1 MSISKRSPDCNE
13 CDCCEIYSTTF
24 CEILG
29 IPEVFLGYL
38 GEEWDDET
46 PTGNSWSVRNTT
58 SDCFVINCPSDE
70 GKVWAEG
77 VFNDNF
83 PGRRALFKQQLPD
96 KYSAFFDLELTYDPD
111 ITSSTYNVGIEL
123 VADYVDDD
131 NWHGVRIHIDGEHST
146 GTAVVF
152 ELMKMNSGSLELD
165 EIDYITLPSAVFT
178 WRERIEFA
186 VDTCDAGD
194 PFIFLSTSEFSLPLL
209 IDAHGGNQLAM
220 AVMGSTTAG
229 SETFDCDGVTKSI
242 SKHVRVYDIDI
253 KRNAD
258 DLAGCE
264 EINLICCK
272 CGIPLELEV
281 NFSGWADSDCD
292 VCDDDLNGTY
302 SLGYIGQVSIDDEL
316 CCKWSYS
323 WPAYSAPSCTVPSVI
338 SGAPYEDTM
347 TLKKLDLTLCPGGV
361 WQVNLHVIAGFSGGL
376 IGGTCTYS
384 WNYDEEI
391 DSLSECSFEGTETFT
406 YDSGLGCLAG
416 SPGGTDIYAQFSHWC
431 NTTGTVTVS
440 NG

>member
-1 MSISKRSPDCNE
+1 MSISKRSPDCSE

-29 IPEVFLGYL
+29 IPGVFLGYL

-77 VFNDNF
+77 LFNDNF

-131 NWHGVRIHIDGEHST
+131 NWHGVRIHIDGDHST

-209 IDAHGGNQLAM
+209 IDAHGGKQLAM

-264 EINLICCK
+264 ELNLICCK
-272 CGIPLELEV
+272 CGIPLELDV
-281 NFSGWADSDCD
+281 NFSGWADDDCD
-292 VCDDDLNGTY
+292 ICGDELDETY
-302 SLGYIGQVSIDDEL
+302 SLPFVGQLGGFDCV
-316 CCKWSYS
+316 WSYTFD
-323 WPAYSAPSCTVPSVI
+323 PYSQPQCTKGDLQLTLIDIKCRRETGTKWFVEINVFVQDLITMDVDESRFLWEYDEGISLLSNCDLDGTQIFTAVTTGSSVI
-338 SGAPYEDTM
+338 E
-347 TLKKLDLTLCPGGV
+347 
-361 WQVNLHVIAGFSGGL
+361 
-376 IGGTCTYS
+376 
-384 WNYDEEI
+384 
-391 DSLSECSFEGTETFT
+391 LSDFC
-406 YDSGLGCLAG
+406 D
-416 SPGGTDIYAQFSHWC
+416 
-431 NTTGTVTVS
+431 TTGTVTVA